1 MGVDGWLM
9 LHSEEM
15 ADQLKRCAD
24 GRESIEDFEEWFA
37 LNSWNVHQQ
46 QDKDLIDAVFRV
58 EYLFS
63 SLNDGRLK
71 APEVLHEFADLAT
84 AMADVQALRKGPTA
98 PHGRPDRKVLP
109 FEAEHHPQFPR
120 QSDPASPY
128 SIAKSQQFIP
138 EEESNWLPGVLAFG
152 SLDAGI
158 SLSFGE

>member
-24 GRESIEDFEEWFA
+24 GQGSIEDFEEWFA

-46 QDKDLIDAVFRV
+46 QNKDLTDAVFRV

-71 APEVLHEFADLAT
+71 APEVLREFAELAT
-84 AMADVQALRKGPTA
+84 AMATVQSLRKEPIA
-98 PHGRPDRKVLP
+98 LYNHSDSKILP
-109 FEAEHHPQFPR
+109 VEAERHPPFHF
-120 QSDPASPY
+120 QSDLSSPY
-128 SIAKSQQFIP
+128 PIAKSQQFIP
-138 EEESNWLPGVLAFG
+138 DEESNWLPGVLAFG

-158 SLSFGE
+158 SLSFGG